1 MPTQTVWID
10 PELFLEHQGV
20 KVFHTYKDDD
30 VNQGQRCYWLTVNPQ
45 CGVTARVCDDQPC
58 HHVFDVREL
67 STWREPEHPRYCTDK
82 NNTPEN
88 HAAWERYWNQEAQA
102 IKAAVIAA
110 IDRGELLTRGWQ
122 ADGPTQRS

>member
-10 PELFLEHQGV
+10 PELFLEHQSV

-45 CGVTARVCDDQPC
+45 CGVTAGVCEDQPC
-58 HHVFDVREL
+58 QHVFDVREL
-67 STWREPEHPRYCTDK
+67 STWQATVQSPHCTDE
-82 NNTPEN
+82 NNTPQN
-88 HAAWERYWNQEAQA
+88 HAAWERYWTQEAQV

-110 IDRGELLTRGWQ
+110 IDRGELSTRGWQ
-122 ADGPTQRS
+122 ADGRTQGS